1 MALPNFFFKAALG
14 ATQLLR
20 GVDDTRLA
28 DILNRTRIG
37 VLFDAAAAA
46 SPEGRA
52 TLELSINLL
61 ARLYPRLAVVPYG
74 PATDLFAE
82 RLSAEAH
89 AINPEIEIVAD
100 PHALDATLIVG
111 APPVSVSGRTVYVG
125 SQGWLARLS
134 PTTPVPV
141 GQSDNPFG
149 AGAAACFGAAAV
161 HVIGSITPHAELKRV
176 SGSTEELTSIIQH
189 RDPAAFL
196 GWRHE
201 NDPTSELVVSELR
214 EGAQSV
220 HDFRFAADRHT
231 FIAVGNETA
240 GVPEELVFRADTLV
254 YIPMP
259 GPGFCL
265 NTSQTA
271 NVLLFEYVR
280 QANEHRNA
288 TNVSAMVG

>member
-1 MALPNFFFKAALG
+1 MVRDK
-14 ATQLLR
+14 
-20 GVDDTRLA
+20 TRRQRYA
-28 DILNRTRIG
+28 
-37 VLFDAAAAA
+37 
-46 SPEGRA
+46 EKQ
-52 TLELSINLL
+52 
-61 ARLYPRLAVVPYG
+61 AV
-74 PATDLFAE
+74 AE
-82 RLSAEAH
+82 RF
-89 AINPEIEIVAD
+89 
-100 PHALDATLIVG
+100 
-111 APPVSVSGRTVYVG
+111 PVSLVTVEFHCDLNLGMV
-125 SQGWLARLS
+125 LR
-134 PTTPVPV
+134 
-141 GQSDNPFG
+141 
-149 AGAAACFGAAAV
+149 AAACFGAAAV